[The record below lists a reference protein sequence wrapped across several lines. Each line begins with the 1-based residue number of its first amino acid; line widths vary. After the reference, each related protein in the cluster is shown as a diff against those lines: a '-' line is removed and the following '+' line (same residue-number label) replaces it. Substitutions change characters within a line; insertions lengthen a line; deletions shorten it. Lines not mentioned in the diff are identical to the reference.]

1 MVLPSPGQVEGV
13 LNDFAEK
20 MTGLMIDQYQQ
31 QIAELDL
38 TIPQAQALRIL
49 RRGPLTPGHLAEKL
63 GISAPALTQLTDRL
77 VRKGLIERKPAE
89 DDRRCVIVAM
99 TARGTALIDEFR
111 ARRQKVF
118 SGALSH
124 LSEPEQ
130 EQIFKAMEMV
140 TDALEASRQGATA
153 GRSEVS
159 KSTGKPLQSS

>member
-1 MVLPSPGQVEGV
+1 MAVLSTGQVEGV

-49 RRGPLTPGHLAEKL
+49 RRGSLTPGRLAEEL

-77 VRKGLIERKPAE
+77 VRKGLIERRPAE
-89 DDRRCVIVAM
+89 GDRRCVIVAM
-99 TARGTALIDEFR
+99 TPRGTALIDEFR
-111 ARRQKVF
+111 ARRHAVF
-118 SGALSH
+118 SGALAH

-130 EQIFKAMEMV
+130 EQIFRALEMV
-140 TDALEASRQGATA
+140 TTALEASRQGATA
-153 GRSEVS
+153 GRSDVS
-159 KSTGKPLQSS
+159 KSTEKTFKE